1 MGGVMKRIRKLTVIV
16 CIFLAGCVSINLP
29 KAGPMTEKVIGG
41 KGKDKVLLI
50 EVSGIITDVEKGGL
64 IGLETSPNLTAR
76 IKEELS
82 LASSDDDIKALI
94 LKIDTPGG
102 SVTASDIIAHEIK
115 EFRKKKGAR
124 FPVVAALMGVAASGG
139 YYIAASADK
148 IVAHP
153 TTVTGSIG
161 VIAYGVN
168 ASGLMEK
175 VGLTD
180 QTIKSGDKKD
190 AGSPLRQMTP
200 EERRIIQSV
209 IDAMY
214 ERFLDVIL
222 ETRGAFFKRDELQ
235 AIADGRVYTAR
246 QARDLKLVDMI
257 GYMDDVVALSKEM
270 AGIKEAAI
278 VTYAQPG
285 AYRNNIYSMLGE
297 R

>member
-1 MGGVMKRIRKLTVIV
+1 M
-16 CIFLAGCVSINLP
+16 
-29 KAGPMTEKVIGG
+29 
-41 KGKDKVLLI
+41 

-64 IGLETSPNLTAR
+64 IGLDTSPNLTAR

-82 LASSDDDIKALI
+82 LASSDDDVKALI

-115 EFRKKKGAR
+115 EFRKKKGAG

-200 EERRIIQSV
+200 EERKIIQSV
-209 IDAMY
+209 TDAMY

-270 AGIKEAAI
+270 AGLKEAVV

-285 AYRNNIYSMLGE
+285 AYRNNIYSMLEGRPVTTVNLINIDAGSLFE
-297 R
+297 KTGMKFMYLWAP